1 MFKKGGNSE
10 IDAKI
15 KDQIAYN
22 KEEKIDRKFIGD
34 IDSPATPPTRFH
46 LTQSVGTG
54 KCQNQVNQ
62 WKNSTNTR
70 PRQSPEE
77 AVSEVCR
84 QHVQLMRSKPPKCIY
99 PFSML

>member
-1 MFKKGGNSE
+1 MFKKGNSE
-10 IDAKI
+10 IDAKMQ
-15 KDQIAYN
+15 DERAYN

-34 IDSPATPPTRFH
+34 IDSPATPPTSFH
-46 LTQSVGTG
+46 LTQSIGTG
-54 KCQNQVNQ
+54 KCQNRVNQ
-62 WKNSTNTR
+62 WKESTNTW

-84 QHVQLMRSKPPKCIY
+84 QHVQYIRTKRPKCIY